1 MGSFISEIIFL
12 ITSVWR
18 NLKNA
23 ESEVLLFL
31 VGIFIAIGTITYN
44 QIEGW
49 ALLDSLYFSVATLT
63 TVGYGDFVP
72 ITKIGKIFTVFYIL
86 IGVVLILGFVNSL
99 IKQSIE
105 DHHFK
110 QMLRDA
116 SFYNELNKFK

>member
-12 ITSVWR
+12 IKSVWR

-31 VGIFIAIGTITYN
+31 VGIFLTIGTIAYN

-49 ALLDSLYFSVATLT
+49 SLLNSLYFSVATLT

-72 ITKIGKIFTVFYIL
+72 ITEIGKVFTIFYIL
-86 IGVVLILGFVNSL
+86 IGIVLILGFVNSL